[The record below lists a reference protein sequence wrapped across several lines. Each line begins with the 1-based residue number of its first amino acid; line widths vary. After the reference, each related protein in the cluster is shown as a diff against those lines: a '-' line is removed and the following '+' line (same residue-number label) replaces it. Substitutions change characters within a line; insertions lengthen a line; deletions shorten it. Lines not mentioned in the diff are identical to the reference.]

1 MENET
6 SHISPVE
13 LQDLHWYAMRV
24 TYRREMSMKQ
34 LLETASIEC
43 YIPMRQEVKTYRGKK
58 ARVMVPAV
66 HNLLFVHCEK
76 ERLQKFKGRY
86 PHLQYMTRREGGKS
100 YPIVVPDKEMAD
112 FMTVTN
118 TQNDNLLYLDVDD
131 VQLSKGTLV
140 RLHGGPLDGVEGLFI
155 KIKGKRDRRVVI
167 KVQNLLAVALATSW
181 ADSIEVL
188 S

>member
-1 MENET
+1 MET
-6 SHISPVE
+6 MSSHTKPEDIKD
-13 LQDLHWYAMRV
+13 QRWFAMRV

-34 LLETASIEC
+34 MLEAANIEC
-43 YIPMRQEVKTYRGKK
+43 YIPMRQAVKTYRGKK
-58 ARVMVPAV
+58 ARVMVPAI

-76 ERLQKFKGRY
+76 ERLQKFKNRY
-86 PHLQYMTRREGGKS
+86 PHLQYMTRHEDGKS

-118 TQNDNLLYLDVDD
+118 TQTDNLLYLDIDD
-131 VQLSKGTLV
+131 VQLAKGTLV
-140 RLHGGPLDGVEGLFI
+140 RLHGGPLDGIEGTFV

-167 KVQNLLAVALATSW
+167 QVQNLLAVALATSW
-181 ADSIEVL
+181 ADSLEVL